1 MGGDMLI
8 MLVVGLVILAIIFGG
23 GFVILSK
30 FYRKVDQGN
39 ALIINK
45 MNDEPVVTFTGGV
58 VWPIIHK
65 AETIDISVKR
75 IDIDRRGKN
84 GLICMDYL
92 RADIN
97 VNFFVRI
104 NPTRDNVLEVAQTIG
119 CARASNLSALDELFS
134 AKFSEALKTAGK
146 QFEFAELFNKRDEF
160 REKVKEVIGKDL
172 NGFVLEDVAIDFL
185 EQTDLEFMNVND
197 TNDAQ
202 GIEKIVRI
210 TKDKQVIEAQL
221 SNEAEAKIATE
232 DVKKWERI
240 KQAEREKAKIDEQ
253 TEQAKQEARILRERE
268 VSSKELTKNKEIE
281 LQKKNDEAEVLA
293 AEQAKQR
300 RAEAALKDREKALL
314 IKEEE
319 NMAEK
324 MRLAKER
331 EEMELLL
338 ELQKKTRAEQE
349 SAKLKEAEGLKIET
363 EEKNKTK
370 VEQEQ
375 AERAKI
381 ATVIT
386 AQAEAEE
393 LRIKEQEKAEAK
405 KKVAEV
411 ESLQASFDLKKTEI
425 EAESQKMRAEAQAF
439 EKERL
444 ADAQAKEFAAT
455 EMAKV
460 QVERDRESLRK
471 IRIDNDDLEL
481 NIVDRRGSIDAENQ
495 KRIGEAKA
503 ANIRAEGKAT
513 AANIQDEGTAQAE
526 QLKLKGLAN
535 ADVEERNVNI
545 TERANEVEANRIRQ
559 IKLAE
564 AEGLSKLADAQ
575 KLMDS
580 ISQEREEFRLK
591 LEKQTQIELSKI
603 EVRRD
608 IAHAQANV
616 LAEAFKS
623 TDIKI
628 IGGDGDFFD
637 RFVKSASMAQSID
650 GMVDNSST
658 LQALSSNY
666 LDGSSDLLKEVGS
679 VLSSPSLGASNLRDV
694 SLTALLTHLLGSASG
709 ERKNQLEQM
718 LAAAQKL
725 NDEGSK

>member
-1 MGGDMLI
+1 MSGDILI
-8 MLVVGLVILAIIFGG
+8 MLVVGLVVLAIIGG
-23 GFVILSK
+23 CGFVILSK
-30 FYRKVDQGN
+30 FYRKVDQGH

-65 AETIDISVKR
+65 AEIIDISVKR
-75 IDIDRRGKN
+75 IDIDRRAKN
-84 GLICMDYL
+84 GLICKDYL

-104 NPTRDNVLEVAQTIG
+104 NPTRENVLEVAQTIG
-119 CARASNLSALDELFS
+119 CARASDLQALDELFS

-146 QFEFAELFNKRDEF
+146 QFEFAELFNKRDGF

-172 NGFVLEDVAIDFL
+172 NGFVLEDVAIDYL
-185 EQTDLEFMNVND
+185 EQTDLACMNVND

-210 TKDKQVIEAQL
+210 TKDKLVIEAQL
-221 SNEAEAKIATE
+221 SNEAEAKIAAE

-253 TEQAKQEARILRERE
+253 TLQAKEEARILRERE

-281 LQKKNDEAEVLA
+281 LQRKNDEAEILA

-300 RAEAALKDREKALL
+300 RVEAALKDREKALL

-331 EEMELLL
+331 EEMEVLL
-338 ELQKKTRAEQE
+338 ELQKKTKAEQE
-349 SAKLKEAEGLKIET
+349 TAKLKEAEGLKIET

-375 AERAKI
+375 AERSKI
-381 ATVIT
+381 STIII

-393 LRIKEQEKAEAK
+393 LRIKEQEKAEAR

-460 QVERDRESLRK
+460 QVERDREDLRK

-495 KRIGEAKA
+495 KRVGEAKA
-503 ANIRAEGKAT
+503 ANIRAEGKAK
-513 AANIQDEGTAQAE
+513 AANIQDEGMAHAE
-526 QLKLKGLAN
+526 QLRLKGLAS
-535 ADVEERNVNI
+535 ADVDERNVNI
-545 TERANEVEANRIRQ
+545 TERANEIEANRIRQ
-559 IKLAE
+559 IKMAE

-591 LEKQTQIELSKI
+591 LEKQTEIELSKI

-608 IAHAQANV
+608 IAHAQASV
-616 LAEAFKS
+616 LSEAFKS

-650 GMVDNSST
+650 GMVDNSTT

-694 SLTALLTHLLGSASG
+694 SLTAFLTHLLGSATG
-709 ERKNQLEQM
+709 ERKDQLEQI